1 MSEFSLDRTLEEYS
15 SLADLAM
22 ESALS
27 LLSQMRESEIVRWKG
42 QRDFATEADIV
53 IEAAVKDFFSCRT
66 PEVGF
71 WAEEE
76 NSGIPSQKLFWV
88 LDPVDGT
95 VNFSR
100 NHPNYGISLALS
112 NQDGPLIGKIAF
124 PALGL
129 RFSAVRGGGCFCN
142 DVQCFVAENNVLS
155 NAMVGFGDFAV
166 SQNAE
171 IRNVHRFEA
180 IQKLGSSVLR
190 VRMQGSA
197 ALDMCLVAN
206 GSLDA
211 SIVFSNNPW
220 DMQAGVLMVR
230 EAGGSVVDSSGVP
243 HSLSSQETFCGNSA
257 LLDMLLELLQK

>member
-1 MSEFSLDRTLEEYS
+1 MSERSFDRTLEEYS

-22 ESALS
+22 EKAL
-27 LLSQMRESEIVRWKG
+27 LLLGQMRESQIVQWKG
-42 QRDFATEADIV
+42 QRDFATEADIA
-53 IEAAVKDFFSCRT
+53 IEAAVKDFLSRQT

-76 NSGIPSQKLFWV
+76 NAEVPPQKLFWV

-100 NHPNYGISLALS
+100 DHPNYGISLALS
-112 NQDGPLIGKIAF
+112 SQDGPLIGKIVF

-129 RFSAVRGGGCFCN
+129 RFSAVRDGGCYCN
-142 DVQCFVAENNVLS
+142 DIQCFVAENKALS
-155 NAMVGFGDFAV
+155 SAMIGFGDFAV
-166 SQNAE
+166 NQNAG
-171 IRNVHRFEA
+171 IRNVRRFEA
-180 IQKLGSSVLR
+180 MQKLGSAVLR
-190 VRMQGSA
+190 VRMHGSA

-211 SIVFSNNPW
+211 GITFSNNPW

-230 EAGGSVVDSSGVP
+230 EAGGSVVDSSGAS
-243 HSLSSQETFCGNSA
+243 HSLSSQETFCGNST
-257 LLDMLLELLQK
+257 LLDMLVELLQE